1 MSKPFDYSKWDN
13 IELSD
18 DEDDVHPNIDKDSW
32 FRLKHRSRV
41 EREDKEEKDKKK
53 INEEVSFIVLFG
65 CMCLFMCVSS
75 GSVVMFMCTLYTY
88 KGAPSYFLILLRL
101 HSNHI
106 IHLHPLN
113 INIKMA
119 KANLRIKE
127 INKILSK
134 AAAAAAT
141 GDDFDSDDDLEDL
154 DGLRSELKS
163 LQNSNTDNQAKLD
176 HYEKNKK
183 WNVDNM
189 CHVVEERT
197 IVNNNVGGTEFSEG
211 TGFALPEVMPV
222 ETAVAKEEGEK
233 KKKVEEDV
241 KKSAATDDKDSSEV
255 PTEKMSGAKIND
267 DAKTT
272 ATDQAIADAL
282 TTSKPKTNKAPQLQP
297 QPDDPANSVSV
308 SMLSYHEF
316 TQRYADTVEK
326 FMALDSMDKSKD
338 FLLQNAHILLQEN
351 ASNYLLLAC
360 LEDEMNGF
368 HDKMKLVARQS
379 QIISS
384 IADLA
389 KSLKLHPG
397 NVIHPFFQRMQNKE
411 LYAGFMVAVE
421 EFIQRVKARAIT
433 KRKEM
438 DEERAREIK
447 EQGANAE
454 GAVDVADMPLEER
467 LGPGGLDPLEVF
479 ESLPESMQIAFES
492 REKEQLEAAL
502 RAMTPEEASHHMKRC
517 IDSGLWNA

>member
-1 MSKPFDYSKWDN
+1 
-13 IELSD
+13 
-18 DEDDVHPNIDKDSW
+18 
-32 FRLKHRSRV
+32 
-41 EREDKEEKDKKK
+41 
-53 INEEVSFIVLFG
+53 
-65 CMCLFMCVSS
+65 
-75 GSVVMFMCTLYTY
+75 
-88 KGAPSYFLILLRL
+88 
-101 HSNHI
+101 
-106 IHLHPLN
+106 
-113 INIKMA
+113 MA

-134 AAAAAAT
+134 AAAADEN
-141 GDDFDSDDDLEDL
+141 GDDSDSDDDLEDL

-233 KKKVEEDV
+233 KNEKIEKDV
-241 KKSAATDDKDSSEV
+241 KKSAANDDKASSEV

-272 ATDQAIADAL
+272 KTASDHLQLLPDGGVATVKEAPSDA
-282 TTSKPKTNKAPQLQP
+282 PKTNKAPQLQP
-297 QPDDPANSVSV
+297 QPDNPANSVSV

-326 FMALDSMDKSKD
+326 FMALDSMDRSKD

-368 HDKMKLVARQS
+368 HDKMELVARQS

-447 EQGANAE
+447 EQGVNAE
-454 GAVDVADMPLEER
+454 GAVDVSDMPLEER

-492 REKEQLEAAL
+492 REKEKLEAAL
-502 RAMTPEEASHHMKRC
+502 RAMTPEEASYHMKRC